1 MDAAAKRKPY
11 ATDLTD
17 QEWLILQPLLPAPV
31 PAGAPRTTDLRE
43 VVNAIL
49 YRLHN
54 GCAWH
59 ALPHD
64 GSDPEKGYCR
74 RSERLF

>member
-1 MDAAAKRKPY
+1 MEAKTPPKPY
-11 ATDLTD
+11 RSDLTD
-17 QEWLILQPLLPAPV
+17 QEWARLLPELPAPV
-31 PAGAPRTTDLRE
+31 AAGAPRTTDLRT

-59 ALPHD
+59 ALPRD
-64 GSDPEKGYCR
+64 FPPEGTVRDYFHR
-74 RSERLF
+74 